1 MGKMSDPITS
11 RSTLAAGFFRQ
22 TLRKIGSVPPTL
34 WRWAKSSPKMIWPEA
49 ILIALA
55 YPVSQLSG
63 LGSEQMLVV
72 TLLLIFQNA
81 SFTLVSRARQSANLK
96 LHAIFAIGSNG
107 FFIFVIATVAANYND
122 LWLKLWYIVCTV
134 VGSVHAHY
142 ISLHKI
148 ETHGTFRKDSLVT
161 RAELDLLI
169 DRVSSLESKT

>member
-1 MGKMSDPITS
+1 MGRMLSLMKT
-11 RSTLAAGFFRQ
+11 AAM
-22 TLRKIGSVPPTL
+22 TV
-34 WRWAKSSPKMIWPEA
+34 WPEV
-49 ILIALA
+49 ILVVLS
-55 YPVSQLSG
+55 YPVSLLSG
-63 LGSEQMLVV
+63 LNSEQMLTV

-134 VGSVHAHY
+134 IGSVHAHH

-148 ETHGTFRKDSLVT
+148 ESHKSFRKDSLIT
-161 RAELDLLI
+161 RAELDQLI
-169 DRVSSLESKT
+169 SRVSTMESRS